1 MAEKTRE
8 QIEAKYKWNLN
19 DIYESEEKWEADFK
33 TLSQSIDALA
43 SLKETMT
50 ASASALASAL
60 EKMDEADLKLERL
73 YVYARMHRDENNAD
87 AKYQALSDRAEGLS
101 VKLSS
106 ALSFVDPLLLSLDD
120 GVLERYMKEEPR
132 LKPYGFMLRE
142 LIRAK
147 QHILSEK
154 EERLLSLSGD
164 FAGGAKNT
172 FTMLNNA
179 DLTFGA
185 VEHNGKT
192 LPLTHGT
199 YITLMEGE
207 DRELR
212 KKVYEQYYAPF
223 KRHINTIT
231 STYASSVK
239 KDIFYA
245 RARGYESALQKA
257 LFSDNVPI
265 SVYDGL
271 IETIHENLPV
281 MYKYVDLRSRVLGID
296 ELHMYDIYTPLVGN
310 VKREYPYEKAVE
322 MVKQALSVLGDD
334 YVSTLS
340 EGFDNGWVDVFET
353 AGKTSGAYSWGAY
366 GTHPY
371 VLLNHRGNLD
381 SVFTIAH
388 EMGHAMHTYYSNES
402 QPHPLAGYV
411 IFVAEVASTVNE
423 ILLTKYLLRTT
434 EDKELKKYVLNHY
447 IDQFRTTVVRQTM
460 FAEFEKIAHHM
471 AENDEPL
478 TTESLNRVYG
488 DLNALYYGE
497 KVARDDTIC
506 CEWARIPHFYN
517 AFYVYKYATGFSSAV
532 AIVKNIEESADGLRK
547 YRDFLR
553 SGGSDHPILLLEKA
567 GVDMGRAANDCME
580 EFNRA
585 LAEFMAL

>member
-1 MAEKTRE
+1 MTEKTRE

-199 YITLMEGE
+199 YICL
-207 DRELR
+207 LY
-212 KKVYEQYYAPF
+212 K
-223 KRHINTIT
+223 
-231 STYASSVK
+231 SS
-239 KDIFYA
+239 
-245 RARGYESALQKA
+245 
-257 LFSDNVPI
+257 FS
-265 SVYDGL
+265 
-271 IETIHENLPV
+271 
-281 MYKYVDLRSRVLGID
+281 
-296 ELHMYDIYTPLVGN
+296 
-310 VKREYPYEKAVE
+310 
-322 MVKQALSVLGDD
+322 
-334 YVSTLS
+334 
-340 EGFDNGWVDVFET
+340 
-353 AGKTSGAYSWGAY
+353 
-366 GTHPY
+366 
-371 VLLNHRGNLD
+371 
-381 SVFTIAH
+381 
-388 EMGHAMHTYYSNES
+388 
-402 QPHPLAGYV
+402 
-411 IFVAEVASTVNE
+411 
-423 ILLTKYLLRTT
+423 
-434 EDKELKKYVLNHY
+434 
-447 IDQFRTTVVRQTM
+447 
-460 FAEFEKIAHHM
+460 
-471 AENDEPL
+471 
-478 TTESLNRVYG
+478 
-488 DLNALYYGE
+488 
-497 KVARDDTIC
+497 
-506 CEWARIPHFYN
+506 
-517 AFYVYKYATGFSSAV
+517 
-532 AIVKNIEESADGLRK
+532 
-547 YRDFLR
+547 
-553 SGGSDHPILLLEKA
+553 
-567 GVDMGRAANDCME
+567 
-580 EFNRA
+580 
-585 LAEFMAL
+585 